1 MLTDAQVKQV
11 QDSLWNGFI
20 NNISDNEL
28 SSSSYCKTTAM
39 VLEFEDYVRN
49 MDLLNMYNEI
59 ETMDI
64 KDYDSETFDEYDL
77 KLIKSRVSES
87 TDIWFKLNN
96 RSKYGQ

>member
-11 QDSLWNGFI
+11 QNNLWNGFI
-20 NNISDNEL
+20 NNVSDNEL
-28 SSSSYCKTTAM
+28 SNSSYCKTTAM

-77 KLIKSRVSES
+77 RLIKSRVSES